1 VAALLLA
8 AAVVAAFSHPAAGD
22 DTALLTKVEGAV
34 PSKPSEVAGEVLG
47 VLSKMEGG
55 PGASKGGGPDPT
67 AKGAA
72 LAVGQ
77 AVNDAAIGKDDVIL
91 FWNEVRR
98 RQGESRRG
106 GTLNLCTL
114 HSIASLRRRARARV
128 CARSRPHLTFY
139 SNPGR
144 PERGRRLF

>member
-55 PGASKGGGPDPT
+55 PGAGMGAGPDPT

-98 RQGESRRG
+98 RG

-114 HSIASLRRRARARV
+114 HSIASLRRRARARDALSPV

-144 PERGRRLF
+144 PQRGRRLF